1 MSVLSIVLITLVAIP
16 VLPVLVYYCVFFGV
30 RAKRRAEKHNP

>member
-1 MSVLSIVLITLVAIP
+1 MMAVWFTALTVLLA
-16 VLPVLVYYCVFFGV
+16 LPVVVYYCVFLGV